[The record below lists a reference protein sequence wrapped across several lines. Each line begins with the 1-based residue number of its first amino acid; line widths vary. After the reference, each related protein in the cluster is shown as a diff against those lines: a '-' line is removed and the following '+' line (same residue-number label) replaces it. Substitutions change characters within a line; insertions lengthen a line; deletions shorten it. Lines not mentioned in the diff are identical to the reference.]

1 MTQQSG
7 RDRRK
12 DPRFDVKIKVDFSTK
27 GIFVS
32 NYVTNLSRGGVFIE
46 TATPLPIQS
55 QIHLTFMLPDINVRI
70 EATGKVVWTYDVK
83 KGTGKVVSG
92 MGIKFTDLLPQDKAQ
107 IEEYL
112 MKLPPSSPSTP

>member
-1 MTQQSG
+1 MTQPSG

-12 DPRFDVKIKVDFSTK
+12 DPRYDVKIKVDYSTK

-32 NYVTNLSRGGVFIE
+32 NYVTNLSKGGVFIE
-46 TATPLPIQS
+46 TATPLPLQS
-55 QIHLTFMLPDINVRI
+55 QIHFTFMLPDINVKI

-92 MGIKFTDLLPQDKAQ
+92 MGIKFTDLSPQHKAQ

-112 MKLPPSSPSTP
+112 IKLPQPSATTH